1 MTFDGLT
8 RGASAP
14 RPRLTGALQASGR
27 SVIRYLDGPKLWGA
41 ILIAAV
47 HAAAAV
53 AAFHGFAWPRVP
65 TRAVEPHPGIA
76 VDATLPVIVIT
87 AHRVR
92 DARAHGRHHAIPSRS
107 AAR

>member
-8 RGASAP
+8 RS
-14 RPRLTGALQASGR
+14 ASGR
-27 SVIRYLDGPKLWGA
+27 SVVRYLDGPKLWGA
-41 ILIAAV
+41 ILVAGV

-65 TRAVEPHPGIA
+65 TRAVQPDPRVA

-87 AHRVR
+87 AHRLR
-92 DARAHGRHHAIPSRS
+92 DAQGRPRLPHARHPAGHS
-107 AAR
+107 A